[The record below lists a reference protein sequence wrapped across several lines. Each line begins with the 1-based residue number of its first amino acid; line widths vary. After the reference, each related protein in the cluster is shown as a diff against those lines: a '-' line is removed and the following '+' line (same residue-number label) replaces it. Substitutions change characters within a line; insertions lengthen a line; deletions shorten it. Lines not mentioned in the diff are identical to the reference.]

1 MFVQHCLSFS
11 NPFFAK
17 HDEYIGAEGEDGYIR
32 NCHEDFTGSILAGII
47 PGGENLNG
55 LDDLRKMFG
64 SMGDYMEFRKFE
76 PRDWAAVGNTV
87 YFTVDW
93 ELKLKDSEKWV
104 ECSANVR
111 KVVKDGKICE
121 KYHLVDSTRIKQL
134 S

>member
-1 MFVQHCLSFS
+1 
-11 NPFFAK
+11 
-17 HDEYIGAEGEDGYIR
+17 
-32 NCHEDFTGSILAGII
+32 
-47 PGGENLNG
+47 
-55 LDDLRKMFG
+55 MFG